1 MGATSAEIVS
11 TSNTQKEEEY
21 RATAFFAQS
30 DEGIGRWSLRELT
43 GCINK
48 VKLKFLQDSLRLR
61 LKALVLYHKYL
72 RPKLWGVVPLVAQ
85 HQIGTRH
92 HPELRSVPARG
103 THDKER

>member
-61 LKALVLYHKYL
+61 
-72 RPKLWGVVPLVAQ
+72 
-85 HQIGTRH
+85 
-92 HPELRSVPARG
+92 
-103 THDKER
+103 